1 MAEDLWTTI
10 SRYYWSTDKKFVFN
24 NESTYEWYIF
34 EWFMKNEFRNQ
45 FLSDVVGENHVS
57 TTDCEANSDARTNQK
72 QSSEDDRRQSPAIRR
87 TYAEAASERT
97 SRAATPT
104 EDLNTRKLRN
114 RAIPLPNATK
124 ASSTTTEITED
135 SNNVDEADEGR
146 NSSSREA
153 SHEDDLTM
161 EDYRKEVVK
170 LKTMAGNERTV
181 QLETLKYFRE
191 QLVLEGKFKNVTMN
205 TEKVVKEDNTKN
217 KTALEQYELKCA
229 KIEKAMNLFN
239 KHVNLSIL
247 TTTMRHHGEADP
259 KLIWRDLKKR
269 FRTNEVTTESY
280 MRDTIGGFEPDK
292 NQSFESFMNVIDIAY
307 KIVENIRG
315 NEVSELKKKE
325 NLRIMMNQE
334 NVNNINFQVLRI
346 QASLNKDL
354 SYEQMLATLC
364 ELEKDN
370 KNIHIENI
378 TKQRQLRQHEKK
390 NHDTN
395 EKPRKENYKHIN
407 YAERSYSKNTKPR
420 YDTPQRYENRE
431 RHNNRERYGTPDN
444 NKSDNKG
451 EYTDKRYNNKRYEYE
466 KRSNTPERGHKPY
479 TKGSNYKYDKYY
491 NSKPNKRPYTSYDRA
506 NTPPPKQEYNRSQ
519 NNSYDKQPNKK
530 KVDFKENSEKDMYC
544 IEVLDGPDDDNDND
558 IDDEGH
564 VYMSQK
570 VHKKPVSPEDM
581 SSSESSDEF
590 EFINSSTESSTLNED
605 EEEQEDEKVEFN
617 MLDIVPFTPT
627 PLEDQMNKM
636 LRALEKDIDIP
647 IHTESYY
654 RTTLKRMLFGFVMNQ
669 EFLKEGLEF
678 NHTKVLDNLIML
690 YGGIG
695 HTEYDVILPIVVHPF
710 LRKALYTNN
719 IPHEIRLRVELFHK
733 TLMNKCVRLLKQ
745 RRQVSNKY
753 VYKLNDLKNFTKQEE
768 LSLIRYDLLRILNKL
783 SNKSNE
789 WMMVL
794 PIQQKLENL
803 NPEYYLPEIKQE
815 IINLIEFVRDHVDI
829 LRSDDYILQKTT
841 IPCNVYEH
849 DIHIA
854 RITGE
859 RKPSYFKNK
868 TEEYNEKDYVTGEPF
883 ITLTT
888 EEQEKYKEG
897 LNKVKGLI
905 YHTVQNP
912 KDRTYHNI
920 RRFHKY
926 REQANEKDE
935 KSKKRKHKRHKHKR
949 QQHHHHHHK
958 HQIQHEQHSTIGE
971 ETPLKEDIT
980 KNIDIAHTEEL
991 NSTEAEQ
998 TMNAEI
1004 EQIEQYKE
1012 RFSTRYDNNRNCSS
1026 NEDYM
1031 INLNNNSTSNIEAY
1045 FNEELDETPRR
1056 RSKRLLEK
1064 KTDEEEGKSP
1074 NSSDQ
1079 SKRKRKNKR
1088 KKKKGSTS
1096 PSSNIIIKEEKLLM
1110 ATISKKNF
1118 ITFTQKMENDVDI
1131 IIDSGA
1137 SVHMFRNPTLL
1148 FNIRKKITRIRFGN
1162 GKLETYKLVGDA
1174 GLLKDIV
1181 LTTRASKNII
1191 SIGKLTELDFT
1202 VSISNT
1208 RAYIRDKDNELIST
1222 ATKRSDGLLYLDD
1235 MNIIAPL
1242 ANECYLTKQE
1252 EIKGAVP
1259 NRMAKFYAG
1268 MNPINVLH
1276 NRFGHI
1282 NEKAIK
1288 SMLSS
1293 NSVIGAGYDYK
1304 DIKDLHM
1311 ETCDACMKGK
1321 MTKLPAYSTLQP
1333 TDYKVFE
1340 KVGADLVGKMKVMSM
1355 QGNKYMILYIDYHS
1369 SYIIPYFVTKKSEL
1383 LDTIKGLY
1391 DEVKER
1397 GQKIGILQSDSE
1409 SVFKDGKVIDWCCE
1423 NGIDSQYSP
1432 AYFHEA
1438 NGKTERAIR
1447 TIITMAR
1454 TMMLAADA
1462 PANLWEYAI
1471 IYAVRIYNRT
1481 PKPNL
1486 DMKTPH
1492 EIVFEQK
1499 PDISGYIPFFAKG
1512 WTLKYKDEKKRKGKF
1527 DSVSETC
1534 RFIGIPHNSK
1544 NSFLIKMDD
1553 GRVIVRRDC
1562 QFDEHPKKSTI
1573 EENVTDPYENNDVF
1587 PSEGAYDSDVN
1598 NESDS
1603 SNSSN
1608 SDSNDSSDS
1617 SDSEDGRE
1625 NKVNN
1630 NQQTIKEA
1638 KKTTTDHQNIQRP
1651 HRQRQIPKHLQQY
1664 IHSTEV
1670 ITDIPTPKTVKE
1682 ALHPNNKYR
1691 EEWRK
1696 AIEKEMDEMWNRGS
1710 LVKVDIE
1717 EVKRNNRKPFKSKF
1731 VFKVKNEPDGSV
1743 RFKAR
1748 LVGCGYSQ
1756 IKGIDYTYTYAPTPG
1771 FHLVIIIL
1779 HISIINN
1786 WTVIANDIGNAYLEA
1801 QADTLLYMNLPK
1813 DYTNGLQQVV
1823 RLDGNINGT
1832 KQGAL
1837 LWANVIDDVLI
1848 KFNCIRSKI
1857 EPCLYIYKDREDI
1870 IYIIIYVDDILMTSN
1885 SITQLDRIQK
1895 HLAESFK
1902 KVTSQGEVRKF
1913 LGVQIKKEI
1922 INEIKYL
1929 TLHHNDYIIE
1939 KMKNINATRNKDTP
1953 LPMNIQQLKN
1963 DENDKIDPIHDL
1975 VGQIRFLADRCRPDV
1990 AFAASFL
1997 ARFSISATQQQIN
2010 ACHRVFQ
2017 YLNLTKE
2024 DGIKVGSRSKEIT
2037 LTAYADASFATEED
2051 SKSQLCYALYLAQ
2064 DSGACLF
2071 KSWKD
2076 KTVSTS
2082 STHAEIHALFETI
2095 KTIVW
2100 YRELLKE
2107 IGYEQLE
2114 PTLIYQDNINV
2125 VNLSDYSAKDNM
2137 TKFLINKINFIRE
2150 AINEKIIILKHINS
2164 ENMIADIGTKSL
2176 DVSTH
2181 NRLKEPL
2188 LKGYELLFN
2197 KNIN

>member
-1 MAEDLWTTI
+1 M
-10 SRYYWSTDKKFVFN
+10 
-24 NESTYEWYIF
+24 
-34 EWFMKNEFRNQ
+34 
-45 FLSDVVGENHVS
+45 
-57 TTDCEANSDARTNQK
+57 
-72 QSSEDDRRQSPAIRR
+72 
-87 TYAEAASERT
+87 
-97 SRAATPT
+97 
-104 EDLNTRKLRN
+104 
-114 RAIPLPNATK
+114 
-124 ASSTTTEITED
+124 
-135 SNNVDEADEGR
+135 
-146 NSSSREA
+146 
-153 SHEDDLTM
+153 
-161 EDYRKEVVK
+161 
-170 LKTMAGNERTV
+170 
-181 QLETLKYFRE
+181 
-191 QLVLEGKFKNVTMN
+191 
-205 TEKVVKEDNTKN
+205 KEDN
-217 KTALEQYELKCA
+217 
-229 KIEKAMNLFN
+229 
-239 KHVNLSIL
+239 
-247 TTTMRHHGEADP
+247 
-259 KLIWRDLKKR
+259 
-269 FRTNEVTTESY
+269 
-280 MRDTIGGFEPDK
+280 
-292 NQSFESFMNVIDIAY
+292 ID
-307 KIVENIRG
+307 
-315 NEVSELKKKE
+315 
-325 NLRIMMNQE
+325 
-334 NVNNINFQVLRI
+334 NVNIN
-346 QASLNKDL
+346 
-354 SYEQMLATLC
+354 
-364 ELEKDN
+364 
-370 KNIHIENI
+370 H
-378 TKQRQLRQHEKK
+378 
-390 NHDTN
+390 
-395 EKPRKENYKHIN
+395 
-407 YAERSYSKNTKPR
+407 
-420 YDTPQRYENRE
+420 
-431 RHNNRERYGTPDN
+431 
-444 NKSDNKG
+444 
-451 EYTDKRYNNKRYEYE
+451 
-466 KRSNTPERGHKPY
+466 
-479 TKGSNYKYDKYY
+479 
-491 NSKPNKRPYTSYDRA
+491 
-506 NTPPPKQEYNRSQ
+506 
-519 NNSYDKQPNKK
+519 
-530 KVDFKENSEKDMYC
+530 
-544 IEVLDGPDDDNDND
+544 
-558 IDDEGH
+558 
-564 VYMSQK
+564 
-570 VHKKPVSPEDM
+570 
-581 SSSESSDEF
+581 
-590 EFINSSTESSTLNED
+590 
-605 EEEQEDEKVEFN
+605 
-617 MLDIVPFTPT
+617 
-627 PLEDQMNKM
+627 
-636 LRALEKDIDIP
+636 
-647 IHTESYY
+647 
-654 RTTLKRMLFGFVMNQ
+654 
-669 EFLKEGLEF
+669 
-678 NHTKVLDNLIML
+678 
-690 YGGIG
+690 
-695 HTEYDVILPIVVHPF
+695 
-710 LRKALYTNN
+710 
-719 IPHEIRLRVELFHK
+719 
-733 TLMNKCVRLLKQ
+733 
-745 RRQVSNKY
+745 
-753 VYKLNDLKNFTKQEE
+753 
-768 LSLIRYDLLRILNKL
+768 
-783 SNKSNE
+783 
-789 WMMVL
+789 
-794 PIQQKLENL
+794 
-803 NPEYYLPEIKQE
+803 
-815 IINLIEFVRDHVDI
+815 
-829 LRSDDYILQKTT
+829 
-841 IPCNVYEH
+841 
-849 DIHIA
+849 
-854 RITGE
+854 
-859 RKPSYFKNK
+859 
-868 TEEYNEKDYVTGEPF
+868 
-883 ITLTT
+883 T
-888 EEQEKYKEG
+888 EEQNSVDTEHDVNTELEG
-897 LNKVKGLI
+897 
-905 YHTVQNP
+905 
-912 KDRTYHNI
+912 
-920 RRFHKY
+920 
-926 REQANEKDE
+926 
-935 KSKKRKHKRHKHKR
+935 
-949 QQHHHHHHK
+949 
-958 HQIQHEQHSTIGE
+958 
-971 ETPLKEDIT
+971 
-980 KNIDIAHTEEL
+980 
-991 NSTEAEQ
+991 
-998 TMNAEI
+998 I
-1004 EQIEQYKE
+1004 EQFKE
-1012 RFSTRYDNNRNCSS
+1012 RFNARYDINRNCSS
-1026 NEDYM
+1026 NEYNM
-1031 INLNNNSTSNIEAY
+1031 SNQNTSSTTHVETY
-1045 FNEELDETPRR
+1045 FDEELDETPRR
-1056 RSKRLLEK
+1056 RSKRLLDK
-1064 KTDEEEGKSP
+1064 KTDGEEEKSP

-1079 SKRKRKNKR
+1079 SKQRGKNKR
-1088 KKKKGSTS
+1088 KKKRGNKS

-1110 ATISKKNF
+1110 ATINKKNC
-1118 ITFTQKMENDVDI
+1118 ITFTRKMENDVDI

-1162 GKLETYKLVGDA
+1162 GKLETYRLVGNA
-1174 GLLKDIV
+1174 GLLNDIV

-1191 SIGKLTELDFT
+1191 SIGKLTELGFT
-1202 VSISNT
+1202 VSISNSK
-1208 RAYIRDKDNELIST
+1208 AYIRDKDNELIST

-1304 DIKDLHM
+1304 DVKDLHM

-1321 MTKLPAYSTLQP
+1321 MTKLPAYNTLQP
-1333 TDYKVFE
+1333 TDYKLFE
-1340 KVGADLVGKMKVMSM
+1340 KMGADLVGKMKVMSM

-1369 SYIIPYFVTKKSEL
+1369 SYIIPYFVTKKSML
-1383 LDTIKGLY
+1383 LDTIKGLH

-1454 TMMLAADA
+1454 TMMLATDA

-1481 PKPNL
+1481 PKSSLN
-1486 DMKTPH
+1486 MKTPH
-1492 EIVFEQK
+1492 EIVFGQK
-1499 PDISGYIPFFAKG
+1499 PDISGYIPFYAKG
-1512 WTLKYKDEKKRKGKF
+1512 WTLKYKEEKKRKGKF

-1544 NSFLIKMDD
+1544 NSFLIKMND

-1562 QFDEHPKKSTI
+1562 QFDEHPKTPVV
-1573 EENVTDPYENNDVF
+1573 EENVTDPYVNNDVF
-1587 PSEGAYDSDVN
+1587 PSEGAYASDVK

-1603 SNSSN
+1603 S
-1608 SDSNDSSDS
+1608 SDSNSSDDS
-1617 SDSEDGRE
+1617 NSTSDSNSENSSSEDE
-1625 NKVNN
+1625 KEDNIKN
-1630 NQQTIKEA
+1630 NQQSTNEMRKIM
-1638 KKTTTDHQNIQRP
+1638 TDNKNVQRP
-1651 HRQRQIPKHLQQY
+1651 QRQKQIPKHLQQY

-1813 DYTNGLQQVV
+1813 DYTNGVQQVV

-1848 KFNCIRSKI
+1848 KFNCIRSRI
-1857 EPCLYIYKDREDI
+1857 EPCLYIYKEREDI
-1870 IYIIIYVDDILMTSN
+1870 IYIIVYVDDILMTSN
-1885 SITQLDRIQK
+1885 SSDQLDRIQK
-1895 HLAESFK
+1895 HLADSFK

-1913 LGVQIKKEI
+1913 LGVQIKKEV

-1939 KMKNINATRNKDTP
+1939 KMKNINPTRNKETP

-1963 DENDKIDPIHDL
+1963 DENEKIDPIHDL

-2024 DGIKVGSRSKEIT
+2024 DGIRVGSRTKEII

-2051 SKSQLCYALYLAQ
+2051 SKSQLCYALYLAK

-2107 IGYEQLE
+2107 IGYEQKA

-2150 AINEKIIILKHINS
+2150 AINEKMIILKHINS

-2176 DVSTH
+2176 DVSNH

-2188 LKGYELLFN
+2188 LKGYELLIN
-2197 KNIN
+2197 ENIN